1 MKFMELVIK
10 NHKIILKNKV
20 GEMEV
25 ELVIS
30 AGIIFDYQK
39 MITIKDNGKVLF
51 EKAYETNLVEIP
63 SLIEGSLTIGYDLT
77 VIKNP

>member
-77 VIKNP
+77 VIKNS